1 MFVCAVLL
9 RQCFGISALLACIYS
24 AAVSDGEERGRVE
37 ETEGGKVT
45 KVINQTPQRDA
56 HLRVP
61 KPVIVERLL
70 KCACQ
75 HFI

>member
-1 MFVCAVLL
+1 M
-9 RQCFGISALLACIYS
+9 SALLACIYS

-37 ETEGGKVT
+37 ETEVGNVT
-45 KVINQTPQRDA
+45 KVINQTPQCVAR
-56 HLRVP
+56 LSVP
-61 KPVIVERLL
+61 KPVIVVIVERLL